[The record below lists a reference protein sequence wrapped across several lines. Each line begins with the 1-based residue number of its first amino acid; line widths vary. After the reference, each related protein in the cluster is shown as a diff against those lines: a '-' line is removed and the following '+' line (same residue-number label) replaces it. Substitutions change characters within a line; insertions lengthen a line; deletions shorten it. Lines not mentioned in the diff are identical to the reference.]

1 MPVVSTNINIL
12 ALQTGEKLFHEG
24 DKNDG
29 NMYVVRSGRFAVLKH
44 RQDGSQI
51 VSELTSGD
59 VIGEVSF
66 FSGES
71 RTATVK
77 ALERSSLFVLSTETF
92 EQMVLRNPEIGLKII
107 RGLVSALRSS
117 EKRAG
122 WR

>member
-1 MPVVSTNINIL
+1 MPVVPSNVSIIPIDS
-12 ALQTGEKLFHEG
+12 GEELFHEG
-24 DKNDG
+24 DPNNG
-29 NMYVVRSGRFAVLKH
+29 TLFVVRTGRFAVLKH
-44 RQDGSQI
+44 KTDGTQI
-51 VSELTSGD
+51 VTELSSGD

-66 FSGES
+66 FSREP

-77 ALERSSLFVLSTETF
+77 AVENGSLFVLSNDTF
-92 EQMVLRNPEIGLKII
+92 EQMILRNPEIGLKII

>member
-1 MPVVSTNINIL
+1 MPVVPSNVTIVSL
-12 ALQTGEKLFHEG
+12 ELGEELFHEG
-24 DKNDG
+24 DPNNG
-29 NMYVVRSGRFAVLKH
+29 TMYVVRSGHFAVLKH
-44 RQDGSQI
+44 RSDGTEI
-51 VSELTSGD
+51 VTELSSGD

-66 FSGES
+66 FSSEP

-77 ALERSSLFVLSTETF
+77 ALERGSLFALSNETF